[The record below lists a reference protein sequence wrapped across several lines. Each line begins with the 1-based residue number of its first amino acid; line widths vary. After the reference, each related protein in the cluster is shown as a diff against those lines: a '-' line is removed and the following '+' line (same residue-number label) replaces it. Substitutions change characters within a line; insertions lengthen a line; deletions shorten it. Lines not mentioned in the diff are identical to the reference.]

1 MNAEMPKMRNVGVY
15 TADEK
20 ASISSLGCLGGE
32 KFSKQQT
39 AHSRPREKRRKKKQY
54 LLHTYIHISTLI
66 ILYLGAVTLV
76 GGGSGCH
83 PRPLRGTALAN
94 AL

>member
-32 KFSKQQT
+32 KFSKQQA

-54 LLHTYIHISTLI
+54 LLHTYTYMYMYVDTYNT
-66 ILYLGAVTLV
+66 ILGCCDF
-76 GGGSGCH
+76 GGWW
-83 PRPLRGTALAN
+83 
-94 AL
+94 